1 MMRLAA
7 EDNFSVLVIDWLPFY
22 FANFTDRN
30 DRQHGKDHK
39 SHHIIG
45 LLHIPTGVMLR
56 NRRKF
61 SALKN
66 FPFL

>member
-22 FANFTDRN
+22 FANFTDRTIVSTA
-30 DRQHGKDHK
+30 RII
-39 SHHIIG
+39 SPIIIG